1 MNKWRNP
8 TRRLCAVA
16 MPFALLLLSGCGSS
30 DALPDLES
38 QRLDLSVK
46 ASDKVNPDNQ
56 KKAAPIE
63 IRVYE
68 LKNDA
73 AFTTAD
79 YWSLHDNDKSVLT
92 DDLVRRDSFILRPG
106 EEKKLRR
113 PLNAQTTAIG
123 VLAGYARR
131 TAKKLRLTITRNHW
145 RVSRYTNTTSAT
157 PTRWDVAR
165 SYYSSVICACGCCR
179 KRR

>member
-16 MPFALLLLSGCGSS
+16 MPFVLLLLSGCGSS

-68 LKNDA
+68 LKMTPLSRQLITGRSM
-73 AFTTAD
+73 TTTNP
-79 YWSLHDNDKSVLT
+79 SL
-92 DDLVRRDSFILRPG
+92 P
-106 EEKKLRR
+106 
-113 PLNAQTTAIG
+113 
-123 VLAGYARR
+123 
-131 TAKKLRLTITRNHW
+131 TI
-145 RVSRYTNTTSAT
+145 
-157 PTRWDVAR
+157 
-165 SYYSSVICACGCCR
+165 
-179 KRR
+179 

>member
-8 TRRLCAVA
+8 GGRLCAVA
-16 MPFALLLLSGCGSS
+16 MPFALILFSGCGSNN
-30 DALPDLES
+30 AQPDPET

-56 KKAAPIE
+56 KKAAPVE

-73 AFTTAD
+73 AFIAAD
-79 YWSLHDNDKSVLT
+79 YWSLNDNDKAVLT
-92 DDLVRRDSFILRPG
+92 DDLLRRDSFILRPG

-123 VLAGYARR
+123 VLAGYRNLGKSVWRATYKIPEAPEKTWYSRI
-131 TAKKLRLTITRNHW
+131 TPGKKIQLDAELEQ
-145 RVSRYTNTTSAT
+145 
-157 PTRWDVAR
+157 
-165 SYYSSVICACGCCR
+165 SVIVITER
-179 KRR
+179 DK

>member
-1 MNKWRNP
+1 MNEWRNP
-8 TRRLCAVA
+8 TRWLCAVA

-123 VLAGYARR
+123 VLAGYRNL
-131 TAKKLRLTITRNHW
+131 AKSVW
-145 RVSRYTNTTSAT
+145 RVTYKIPEA
-157 PTRWDVAR
+157 PEKAW
-165 SYYSSVICACGCCR
+165 YSNFIPG
-179 KRR
+179 KG

>member
-8 TRRLCAVA
+8 GGWLCAL
-16 MPFALLLLSGCGSS
+16 ALSFVCLLSGCSIDS
-30 DALPDLES
+30 DDVPDLMS
-38 QRLDLSVK
+38 QRLDLVIK

-73 AFTTAD
+73 AFTAAD
-79 YWSLHDNDKSVLT
+79 WWSLQDNDKAVLA
-92 DDLVRRDSFILRPG
+92 DDLLHRDSFILRPG

-113 PLNAQTTAIG
+113 PLNKETTALGI
-123 VLAGYARR
+123 LAGYRNLGKSVWRATYKIPDPPEKSWYSRFMP
-131 TAKKLRLTITRNHW
+131 KKKVELDAGIEQ
-145 RVSRYTNTTSAT
+145 SAI
-157 PTRWDVAR
+157 
-165 SYYSSVICACGCCR
+165 VIKER
-179 KRR
+179 DE

>member
-1 MNKWRNP
+1 MNEWCNP
-8 TRRLCAVA
+8 TRWLCAVA

-123 VLAGYARR
+123 VLAGYRNL
-131 TAKKLRLTITRNHW
+131 AKSVW
-145 RVSRYTNTTSAT
+145 RVTYKIPEA
-157 PTRWDVAR
+157 PEKAW
-165 SYYSSVICACGCCR
+165 YSSFVPGKGKVQLEAELEQSAIVITER
-179 KRR
+179 DK

>member
-1 MNKWRNP
+1 MNKRRNP
-8 TRRLCAVA
+8 TGWLCAVA
-16 MPFALLLLSGCGSS
+16 MSFALLLLSGCSSS
-30 DALPDLES
+30 DALPDPES

-46 ASDKVNPDNQ
+46 ASDKVNPDDQ

-73 AFTTAD
+73 TFTTAD
-79 YWSLHDNDKSVLT
+79 YWSLQDNDKAVLT

-123 VLAGYARR
+123 ILVGYRNLAKSVWRATYKIPEAPEKTWYSRIMPG
-131 TAKKLRLTITRNHW
+131 KKVQLDAELEQSAIVITER
-145 RVSRYTNTTSAT
+145 
-157 PTRWDVAR
+157 D
-165 SYYSSVICACGCCR
+165 
-179 KRR
+179 K

>member
-8 TRRLCAVA
+8 GGRLCAVA
-16 MPFALLLLSGCGSS
+16 MPFAFFLLYGCGGS
-30 DALPDLES
+30 DTQPAPER

-46 ASDKVNPDNQ
+46 ASDKVNSGHQN
-56 KKAAPIE
+56 KAAPIE

-73 AFTTAD
+73 TFTAAD

-92 DDLVRRDSFILRPG
+92 DDLLHRDSFILHPG

-113 PLNAQTTAIG
+113 PLNVQTTAIG
-123 VLAGYARR
+123 VIASYRNLAKSVWRATYKVP
-131 TAKKLRLTITRNHW
+131 TAPEKSWFSGMMPGKKVQLNAELQQSAILITERENEL
-145 RVSRYTNTTSAT
+145 
-157 PTRWDVAR
+157 
-165 SYYSSVICACGCCR
+165 
-179 KRR
+179 

>member
-1 MNKWRNP
+1 MDHYP
-8 TRRLCAVA
+8 T
-16 MPFALLLLSGCGSS
+16 LLLSGCGSS

-123 VLAGYARR
+123 VLAGYRNL
-131 TAKKLRLTITRNHW
+131 AKSVW
-145 RVSRYTNTTSAT
+145 RVTYKIPEA
-157 PTRWDVAR
+157 PEKAW
-165 SYYSSVICACGCCR
+165 YSSFIPGKGKVQLEAELEQSAIVITER
-179 KRR
+179 DK

>member
-1 MNKWRNP
+1 MNEWRNP
-8 TRRLCAVA
+8 TRWLCAVA

-92 DDLVRRDSFILRPG
+92 DDLVRRDSFI
-106 EEKKLRR
+106 
-113 PLNAQTTAIG
+113 
-123 VLAGYARR
+123 
-131 TAKKLRLTITRNHW
+131 
-145 RVSRYTNTTSAT
+145 
-157 PTRWDVAR
+157 
-165 SYYSSVICACGCCR
+165 
-179 KRR
+179 

>member
-1 MNKWRNP
+1 MGIITPGHP
-8 TRRLCAVA
+8 TSPV
-16 MPFALLLLSGCGSS
+16 
-30 DALPDLES
+30 PDLES

-123 VLAGYARR
+123 VLAGYLESVR
-131 TAKKLRLTITRNHW
+131 TLQ
-145 RVSRYTNTTSAT
+145 
-157 PTRWDVAR
+157 
-165 SYYSSVICACGCCR
+165 
-179 KRR
+179 

>member
-8 TRRLCAVA
+8 IGWLCAVA
-16 MPFALLLLSGCGSS
+16 MSFALLLLSGCGSS
-30 DALPDLES
+30 DDALPEIES

-46 ASDKVNPDNQ
+46 ASDKVNSDNQ

-73 AFTTAD
+73 TFTTAD
-79 YWSLHDNDKSVLT
+79 YWALHDSDKSVLT

-123 VLAGYARR
+123 VLAGYRNL
-131 TAKKLRLTITRNHW
+131 AKSVW
-145 RVSRYTNTTSAT
+145 RVTYKIPEAPEKSWYSRIMPGKKKIQLDAELEQSAI
-157 PTRWDVAR
+157 
-165 SYYSSVICACGCCR
+165 VITER
-179 KRR
+179 DK

>member
-123 VLAGYARR
+123 VLAGYQSS
-131 TAKKLRLTITRNHW
+131 L
-145 RVSRYTNTTSAT
+145 NTCLIS
-157 PTRWDVAR
+157 
-165 SYYSSVICACGCCR
+165 I
-179 KRR
+179 

>member
-1 MNKWRNP
+1 MNKRRNP
-8 TRRLCAVA
+8 TRWLCAVA
-16 MPFALLLLSGCGSS
+16 MSFALLLLSGCGSS

-56 KKAAPIE
+56 KKAAPVE

-73 AFTTAD
+73 AFIAAD
-79 YWSLHDNDKSVLT
+79 YWSLNDNDKAVLA
-92 DDLVRRDSFILRPG
+92 DDLLHRDSFILRPG

-123 VLAGYARR
+123 VLAGYRNLGKSVWRATYKIPEAPEKTWYSRI
-131 TAKKLRLTITRNHW
+131 TPGKKIQLDAELEQSGIVITER
-145 RVSRYTNTTSAT
+145 
-157 PTRWDVAR
+157 D
-165 SYYSSVICACGCCR
+165 
-179 KRR
+179 K

>member
-8 TRRLCAVA
+8 GGWLCAL
-16 MPFALLLLSGCGSS
+16 ALSFVCLLSGCSIDS
-30 DALPDLES
+30 DDVPDLMS
-38 QRLDLSVK
+38 QRLDLVIK

-73 AFTTAD
+73 AFTAAD
-79 YWSLHDNDKSVLT
+79 WWSLQDNDKAVLA
-92 DDLVRRDSFILRPG
+92 DDLLHRDSFILRPG

-113 PLNAQTTAIG
+113 PLNKETTALGI
-123 VLAGYARR
+123 LAGYRNLGNRSGGPRIKFLIPRKKAGTAALCRR
-131 TAKKLRLTITRNHW
+131 KKWNW
-145 RVSRYTNTTSAT
+145 M
-157 PTRWDVAR
+157 PE
-165 SYYSSVICACGCCR
+165 
-179 KRR
+179 